1 MIDQAHIGRTWP
13 PFETLVEAG
22 RLRTYAKA
30 IGEIDPIHVDETAAK
45 AAGYRD
51 IVAPPTFAF
60 CLGFDEPDQMR
71 YLADLAIP
79 IDRMLHGEQ
88 RIVHH
93 DVICAGDRLRCVRRV
108 GDIYA
113 KRGGALEFVIFETD
127 VRRADTSAPVAEL
140 AAVLVVR
147 NP

>member
-13 PFETLVEAG
+13 AFETLVEAG

-30 IGEIDPIHVDETAAK
+30 IGETNPIHFDQAAAK

-51 IVAPPTFAF
+51 IVAPTTFAF

-71 YLADLAIP
+71 YLADLEIP
-79 IDRMLHGEQ
+79 IERMLHGEQ

-93 DVICAGDRLRCVRRV
+93 DIICAGDRLRCTRRV

-113 KRGGALEFVIFETD
+113 KRSGALEFVIFETD
-127 VRRADTSAPVAEL
+127 VRRADTSAAVAEL
-140 AAVLVVR
+140 AAVLVLR